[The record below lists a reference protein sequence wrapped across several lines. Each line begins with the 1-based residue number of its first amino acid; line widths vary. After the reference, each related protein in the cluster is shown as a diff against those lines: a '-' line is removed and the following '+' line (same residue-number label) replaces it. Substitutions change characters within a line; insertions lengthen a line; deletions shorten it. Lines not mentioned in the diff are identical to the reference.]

1 MYVMGSYT
9 RDGLYIEHFTYKYQI
24 TFTCTHQ
31 PWLCR
36 TILSLQLQDLS
47 TVTSRFTSCY
57 LQTYCYYIRCGNK
70 ATRNWTEHHNSTHSL
85 SISKH
90 SGIISFHTTF
100 HQWFHTLFINL
111 CLMTK
116 IKEKLLKI
124 NNLPSSMKY
133 WVYFCMEKEII
144 RHEVFF
150 LNLPA
155 IFSFP
160 KPIVNFLHQH

>member
-1 MYVMGSYT
+1 MILYVA
-9 RDGLYIEHFTYKYQI
+9 IKQQE
-24 TFTCTHQ
+24 
-31 PWLCR
+31 
-36 TILSLQLQDLS
+36 
-47 TVTSRFTSCY
+47 
-57 LQTYCYYIRCGNK
+57 
-70 ATRNWTEHHNSTHSL
+70 WTLHRNSTHSL

-90 SGIISFHTTF
+90 SGIISFHTAF

-116 IKEKLLKI
+116 IKEQLLKI

-133 WVYFCMEKEII
+133 WVYSCMEKEII

-155 IFSFP
+155 TCSFP
-160 KPIVNFLHQH
+160 KPIVNFLHQHLLQSLFEKPSHLKKSSLNEHSLMELKSSKCVPPLWHFSIPFLLTQKGQE